1 MAERTGT
8 ASTDPAGLCA
18 AQVMR
23 WQSTTCVLRSCT
35 GLHCPGLGF
44 KDSTAGAAEEFSFP
58 TRKDFSC
65 FLSEA

>member
-23 WQSTTCVLRSCT
+23 WQSTTCVLRSCM
-35 GLHCPGLGF
+35 GLHCPGLGI
-44 KDSTAGAAEEFSFP
+44 KDSTAGTAEFSCP
-58 TRKDFSC
+58 TRKDFSH